1 MEVGAGQAGIRRD
14 AGDDQPNGVHDAA
27 RRIATGFAAI
37 AVPGRVVGVV
47 PPPPVLRPM
56 PLVGLPDAQQGEV
69 VAAFL
74 RSKPGQGIDQE
85 PRVDY
90 MRQHL
95 PPHKTPRFW
104 FELEACPLTGSGL
117 VKKFKLRGRWQAG
130 EFREV

>member
-1 MEVGAGQAGIRRD
+1 MPRAASLRGSPRLPTPGALLASR
-14 AGDDQPNGVHDAA
+14 P
-27 RRIATGFAAI
+27 T
-37 AVPGRVVGVV
+37 
-47 PPPPVLRPM
+47 VLRPM

-130 EFREV
+130 EFRDV

>member
-1 MEVGAGQAGIRRD
+1 MEVVAGQAGIRRD
-14 AGDDQPNGVHDAA
+14 AGDDQLEGVHDAA

-37 AVPGRVVGVV
+37 ADPGRVVGVAPHRV
-47 PPPPVLRPM
+47 ATDAAGRPTRR
-56 PLVGLPDAQQGEV
+56 PTGRSGRRV
-69 VAAFL
+69 L

-117 VKKFKLRGRWQAG
+117 VQKFKLRGRWQAG
-130 EFREV
+130 EFRDV